1 MLKVLRD
8 ANEPVKVR
16 LAALQALQAA
26 SFSVLAFEGC
36 RGDYI
41 ATLRQVAEDRDPELR
56 QRVLGMLMREKDGFA
71 QKKLLEG
78 LHDPDKALVPPEKAL
93 QLLGNDVHADAY
105 EVARAIVRKPPNE
118 AARREALRLLGADAT
133 AAPLF
138 EKLLLDKDELRE
150 IRQIAASALYALQPD
165 RMQKHA
171 RDILLDKSDYDDIK
185 ATSLSALTQLGDKT
199 LSDDKAL
206 MKSVDRF
213 STGKTTRAVQAD
225 GAAVP
230 HQVRPVMTELQFAAL
245 VDGIAADAQRRDG
258 LLDLL
263 REEHAVYRDRSATTI
278 ARMRGWVLLALERGG
293 VSDAALAFVLEELD
307 TGTDPY
313 LVAAAARALRSYP
326 RPGRDARAVRA
337 GGAGQHPL
345 SRRAAVVRGLRR
357 LCRVG
362 HRHQR
367 RARASGDAGL
377 ARAARQRRRPA
388 ARGPARAG
396 RASAQAPGRRP
407 AGAAGHP

>member
-1 MLKVLRD
+1 MATKRKAAKKTQRAPKRQASKRGASPTTTAHRAVAITADARRPPKERTAAAAAAPLAVCESEDDFQAMLKVLRD
-8 ANEPVKVR
+8 GQAPVKVR
-16 LAALQALQAA
+16 LAALQAIQAA

-41 ATLRQVAEDRDPELR
+41 ATLRQVAEDPDPELR

-78 LHDPDKALVPPEKAL
+78 LHDPDKALLPPEKAL
-93 QLLGNDVHADAY
+93 QLLGNDVHADTY
-105 EVARAIVRKPPNE
+105 EVARAIARKPPNE

-185 ATSLSALTQLGDKT
+185 ATSLSALTQLGDET

-213 STGKTTRAVQAD
+213 STGKTTARYKQTA
-225 GAAVP
+225 
-230 HQVRPVMTELQFAAL
+230 
-245 VDGIAADAQRRDG
+245 RRF
-258 LLDLL
+258 LSK
-263 REEHAVYRDRSATTI
+263 Y
-278 ARMRGWVLLALERGG
+278 
-293 VSDAALAFVLEELD
+293 
-307 TGTDPY
+307 
-313 LVAAAARALRSYP
+313 
-326 RPGRDARAVRA
+326 GR
-337 GGAGQHPL
+337 
-345 SRRAAVVRGLRR
+345 
-357 LCRVG
+357 
-362 HRHQR
+362 
-367 RARASGDAGL
+367 
-377 ARAARQRRRPA
+377 
-388 ARGPARAG
+388 
-396 RASAQAPGRRP
+396 
-407 AGAAGHP
+407 

>member
-1 MLKVLRD
+1 MATKRKAAKKTRRAPKRAATKRGGSPKTTAHRAVAVAASARRPVKERTAAAAVAPLAVCESEKDFQAMLKVLRD

-41 ATLRQVAEDRDPELR
+41 ATLRQVAEDPDPELR

-78 LHDPDKALVPPEKAL
+78 LHDPDKALLPPEKAL

-105 EVARAIVRKPPNE
+105 EMARAIVRKPPNE
-118 AARREALRLLGADAT
+118 AARREALRLLAADGT

-185 ATSLSALTQLGDKT
+185 ATSLSALTQLGDET

-213 STGKTTRAVQAD
+213 STGKTTARYKQTA
-225 GAAVP
+225 
-230 HQVRPVMTELQFAAL
+230 
-245 VDGIAADAQRRDG
+245 RRF
-258 LLDLL
+258 LTK
-263 REEHAVYRDRSATTI
+263 Y
-278 ARMRGWVLLALERGG
+278 
-293 VSDAALAFVLEELD
+293 
-307 TGTDPY
+307 
-313 LVAAAARALRSYP
+313 
-326 RPGRDARAVRA
+326 GR
-337 GGAGQHPL
+337 
-345 SRRAAVVRGLRR
+345 
-357 LCRVG
+357 
-362 HRHQR
+362 
-367 RARASGDAGL
+367 
-377 ARAARQRRRPA
+377 
-388 ARGPARAG
+388 
-396 RASAQAPGRRP
+396 
-407 AGAAGHP
+407 